1 MGTAMR
7 AGMIVAILVAISLP
21 VLVRAQS
28 GVDTAPVILLHPR
41 VATVLQLRDED
52 EIEHAR
58 VLDRDEIRMAIL
70 GDKLYVRPRP
80 GTPAGLEASL
90 EVETGTARWTFRLR
104 VVARASDASRE
115 IRMPPVEAQAPEKL
129 TEATLEVP
137 AELPAPPL
145 AVTPE
150 AAEPATSAPS
160 SAASPAPAEPA
171 APPRAVTPE
180 AAEPAASAP
189 TDAPGTESMVAPE
202 PTGEPAEPITAPT
215 ALRPP
220 RPEISVHAIGS
231 LGFTSLDVAGYAPF
245 VARQSHLGFGARLRV
260 ARPDAWW
267 AVEANVS
274 GERLA
279 GPISYL
285 DNNNA
290 RPQFKLEGPWLR
302 GEVGLRARFGGTSWF
317 SSAYA
322 GLGVQAHLRRIEKMN
337 AVPETV
343 ETMPRG
349 AVLVL
354 GIGLERRAGG
364 ILVGLDFQVRQGG
377 PDGYHSAAM
386 LWTVGCVLEQGE

>member
-1 MGTAMR
+1 MT
-7 AGMIVAILVAISLP
+7 VAILVAISLP
-21 VLVRAQS
+21 GLILAQS
-28 GVDTAPVILLHPR
+28 GADTAPVILLHPR
-41 VATVLQLRDED
+41 VATVLQLPDA
-52 EIEHAR
+52 IEHTR
-58 VLDRDEIRMAIL
+58 VLDRDEIRMAIV

-80 GTPAGLEASL
+80 GTPAGVEASL
-90 EVETGTARWTFRLR
+90 EVETRTARWTFRLR

-115 IRMPPVEAQAPEKL
+115 IRVLPAEAAATPVEAP
-129 TEATLEVP
+129 ATKESTSETPPEVP
-137 AELPAPPL
+137 AGPVKPPL
-145 AVTPE
+145 AV
-150 AAEPATSAPS
+150 A
-160 SAASPAPAEPA
+160 
-171 APPRAVTPE
+171 PE

-189 TDAPGTESMVAPE
+189 TDAPGTAPVIG
-202 PTGEPAEPITAPT
+202 PEPAEKPAEEPAGPTTAPVAT
-215 ALRPP
+215 GIRSP

-245 VARQSHLGFGARLRV
+245 VARQSHLGLGVRLRV

-274 GERLA
+274 GDRLA

-285 DNNNA
+285 ENNNA
-290 RPQFKLEGPWLR
+290 RPQFKFKGPWLR
-302 GEVGLRARFGGTSWF
+302 AEVALRARFGGTSWV
-317 SSAYA
+317 SSTYA

-354 GIGLERRAGG
+354 GIGLEHRVGG
-364 ILVGLDFQVRQGG
+364 IPVGLDFQVRQGG

>member
-1 MGTAMR
+1 MT
-7 AGMIVAILVAISLP
+7 VAILVAISLP
-21 VLVRAQS
+21 GLVRAQS
-28 GVDTAPVILLHPR
+28 GADTAPVIPLHPR
-41 VATVLQLRDED
+41 VATVLQLPDA
-52 EIEHAR
+52 IEHTR
-58 VLDRDEIRMAIL
+58 VLDRDEIRMAIV
-70 GDKLYVRPRP
+70 GDKLYLRPRA
-80 GTPAGLEASL
+80 GTPAGVEASL
-90 EVETGTARWTFRLR
+90 EVETRTARWTFRLR

-115 IRMPPVEAQAPEKL
+115 IRVLPAEAPATPVEAPAIKESTSETPP
-129 TEATLEVP
+129 EVP
-137 AELPAPPL
+137 AESVAPPEVPAEPVAPPEVPAGPVKPPL
-145 AVTPE
+145 AV
-150 AAEPATSAPS
+150 A
-160 SAASPAPAEPA
+160 
-171 APPRAVTPE
+171 PE

-189 TDAPGTESMVAPE
+189 TDAPGTAPVIG
-202 PTGEPAEPITAPT
+202 PEPAEKPAEEPAGPTTAPVAT
-215 ALRPP
+215 GIRSP

-245 VARQSHLGFGARLRV
+245 VARQSHLGLGVRLRV

-274 GERLA
+274 GDRLA

-285 DNNNA
+285 ENNNA
-290 RPQFKLEGPWLR
+290 RPQFKFKGPWLR
-302 GEVGLRARFGGTSWF
+302 AEVGLRARFGGTSWA

-354 GIGLERRAGG
+354 GIGLERRVGG
-364 ILVGLDFQVRQGG
+364 IPVGLDFQVRQGG